1 MGKKNRK
8 DNIPVLIVCVLVF
21 IGCVVF
27 NAVATRRS
35 AQGGGGIA
43 GLSGVIGQIEVV
55 ASLLMVL
62 FAFKK
67 GFITAILL
75 NGSNAMF
82 VLFKEVIGSGH
93 TSALPGVAVSLIS
106 IVTVSIIYHY
116 VSKTRKINDELTD
129 SYEKAVEQANMLKEK
144 DQTLQ
149 FLAYYDTLTGMPN
162 RALFIDKLNERLKE
176 SRNSTILYID
186 LDNFRHI
193 NDTFGHNLGDD
204 LLKIYAERLNKLCG
218 NDIFA
223 AKIGGDEFGLILGED
238 YALPEMVNSFAGQV
252 AREFSEPINIRGD
265 VFSITASFGA
275 SNFPNDTRSAEDLFR
290 CAETAMFTAKANGK
304 NQLCFYM
311 RR

>member
-8 DNIPVLIVCVLVF
+8 DNIPVLILCSL
-21 IGCVVF
+21 VF
-27 NAVATRRS
+27 NACAAYNAIS
-35 AQGGGGIA
+35 ASRGHN
-43 GLSGVIGQIEVV
+43 GLAGVIGQIEVV

-67 GFITAILL
+67 GFIAGCIF
-75 NGSNAMF
+75 NGVNAFF
-82 VLFKEVIGSGH
+82 VLFMQVIKADNKG
-93 TSALPGVAVSLIS
+93 ALPGCAVSLIS
-106 IVTVSIIYHY
+106 IVTLSIIYHY
-116 VSKTRKINDELTD
+116 VKKTRKINDELSE
-129 SYEKAVEQANMLKEK
+129 SYEKAVEQANLLKEK
-144 DQTLQ
+144 DESLQ
-149 FLAYYDTLTGMPN
+149 FLAYYDTLTAMPN
-162 RALFIDKLNERLKE
+162 RAMFIDNLNERLKE
-176 SRNSTILYID
+176 SKNTTILYID

-204 LLKIYAERLNKLCG
+204 LLKIYAERLHKLCG
-218 NDIFA
+218 KEIFA
-223 AKIGGDEFGLILGED
+223 AKIGGDEFGMILGEE
-238 YALPEMVNSFAGQV
+238 YASAEMVNNFAASV

-304 NQLCFYM
+304 NQLCFYV